1 MRNYQILDT
10 VIVETNTLQ
19 FSNSEENPEHPWL
32 TMSREGKFLTFS
44 ASFGPIE
51 IALRL
56 RFENFQRRILQ
67 LHAIPGLATTHQV
80 GTANSYIAIG
90 LTTDEQIVLRPTV
103 VTDASGHLTF
113 NLVGTN
119 DIYKTLLSWLDTT
132 V

>member
-10 VIVETNTLQ
+10 VVAENNSLQ
-19 FSNSEENPEHPWL
+19 FNNSEDNPEHPWL
-32 TMSREGKFLTFS
+32 TMSREGRFLAFS

-56 RFENFQRRILQ
+56 RLENFQRRIDQ
-67 LHAIPGLATTHQV
+67 LYAIPGLATTHQV

-90 LTTDEQIVLRPTV
+90 LTTDERLVLRPTV

-113 NLVGTN
+113 NLVLTADVYN
-119 DIYKTLLSWLDTT
+119 TLRSWLKD
-132 V
+132 